1 MAVDKQRDGDG
12 NGTQMSNVASL
23 RIQQMLSR
31 FGNISSLGWHP
42 IKVSALGN
50 LLVSWN
56 ELSVGYGSG
65 DRGIYK
71 TSPQIL
77 WQKTMVRL
85 GDITVVVVG

>member
-1 MAVDKQRDGDG
+1 MV
-12 NGTQMSNVASL
+12 GTH
-23 RIQQMLSR
+23 RIAFLVLVELAR
-31 FGNISSLGWHP
+31 RTHVVLFGYRTATTAICMT
-42 IKVSALGN
+42 ALGN